1 MKTLKL
7 KTLFLLGYIGFS
19 TAFAADAIYTPW
31 HNNLA
36 IKGYDSVAY
45 FTLNKAIKGDT
56 SHSFEWQGANW
67 LFSSAENKALFV
79 ASPETYAPQYGG
91 YCAYAVAKNS
101 VAGVDPTQFTIH
113 EGKLYLN
120 YSQKIQSQWL
130 QQKEAFIAEA
140 DKNWPNVLE

>member
-1 MKTLKL
+1 VKFLKI
-7 KTLFLLGYIGFS
+7 KYFIWLGLTGFS
-19 TAFAADAIYTPW
+19 SAFAADAIYTPW

-45 FTLNKAIKGDT
+45 FTLNKAVKGD
-56 SHSFEWQGANW
+56 SAHSFEWQGANW
-67 LFSSAENKALFV
+67 LFSSAENKALF
-79 ASPETYAPQYGG
+79 ASSPEEFAPQYGG

-101 VAGVDPTQFTIH
+101 LAGVDPTQFTVH

-120 YSQKIQSQWL
+120 YSQKIQAQWL
-130 QQKEAFIAEA
+130 PQKEAFIIEA